1 MFLSFPTSG
10 MKVSILE
17 SALCGAQSFKV
28 MKNVRGQNE
37 FQEQIK
43 QKQKKIKKD
52 LVQENQ
58 TDVFAVA
65 CLKYFNMLMST
76 IDNQV

>member
-1 MFLSFPTSG
+1 

-43 QKQKKIKKD
+43 QKQKRSRKTWSKKTK
-52 LVQENQ
+52 Q
-58 TDVFAVA
+58 
-65 CLKYFNMLMST
+65 MSLQWHVSST
-76 IDNQV
+76 LIC